1 MSEINTS
8 YIAGLVLRAKANDSD
23 AFAEL
28 YALTYNKIY
37 NYARHYMKE
46 DHLAQDALQETYILA
61 LKNLNKLNDPSLF
74 IAWLN
79 RIAFNVCYDMNN
91 KNKQN
96 SNQLVGNE
104 EFENIEDTS
113 LQENPEALY
122 QQKEI
127 NHSLNEALEELP
139 FYEKEVIIMRFYN
152 DMKLNE
158 IADSINISL
167 SSVKRYLA
175 SAQKKLK
182 KILKS
187 KGDETHV
194 IS

>member
-1 MSEINTS
+1 MSELNTS

-28 YALTYNKIY
+28 YALTYNKVY
-37 NYARHYMKE
+37 NYARHYMKD

-79 RIAFNVCYDMNN
+79 RITFTVCYDMNS

-96 SNQLVGNE
+96 SNQLMENE
-104 EFENIEDTS
+104 EFENIADTS
-113 LQENPEALY
+113 IQDNPEALY
-122 QQKEI
+122 QKKEI
-127 NHSLNEALEELP
+127 SHSLKEALEELP

-158 IADSINISL
+158 IAASINISL

-182 KILKS
+182 KILKN